1 MTELNEG
8 LRYTVKNHF
17 AATILI
23 MNVIWATG
31 GGAINIIFE
40 RLGGVYFA
48 GRENWNPD
56 IAVALMWTASGL
68 GLTLGMLDRTSNID
82 LA

>member
-1 MTELNEG
+1 
-8 LRYTVKNHF
+8 
-17 AATILI
+17 

-48 GRENWNPD
+48 RKEGWNPD
-56 IAVALMWTASGL
+56 IAVALLWTATGL
-68 GLTLGMLDRTSNID
+68 RHHVRDADRTPDEQLS
-82 LA
+82 